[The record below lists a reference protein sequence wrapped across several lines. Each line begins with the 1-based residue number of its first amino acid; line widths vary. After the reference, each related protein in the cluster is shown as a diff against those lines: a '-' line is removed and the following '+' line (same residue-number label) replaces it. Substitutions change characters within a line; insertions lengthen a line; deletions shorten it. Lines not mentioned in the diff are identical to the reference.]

1 MGKCQRLER
10 VVFLETSWD
19 AWNVCDRGWVR
30 PFSGEVVPCSLYSP
44 AKQYLQSEHTGG
56 SPSVLPDPATEWPN
70 DQKSHLGGRPMMGRG
85 FKKPHHKARML
96 IFNPTFILRFSIRY
110 VSGTQELVAT
120 CLFFYVFPV
129 VLVFSLS
136 SPSNSLF
143 MEINIEWV

>member
-1 MGKCQRLER
+1 MLGMCVIGGGSGLS
-10 VVFLETSWD
+10 L
-19 AWNVCDRGWVR
+19 VR
-30 PFSGEVVPCSLYSP
+30 WCHAPYTPQPSSICI
-44 AKQYLQSEHTGG
+44 GG

-96 IFNPTFILRFSIRY
+96 IFNPTFILRFSIHY